1 MLPEKEMDMLEAHLS
16 DKSYMIEYQPT
27 SLDAKFLSLI
37 NKNCIFTPESTP
49 ENTNTSSLS
58 TRVTYYD
65 FGLYCDNIITYI
77 QIKKLL
83 ALI

>member
-1 MLPEKEMDMLEAHLS
+1 MLPEKETDMLEAYLS

-27 SLDAKFLSLI
+27 SIDAKFFSLI
-37 NKNCIFTPESTP
+37 NKDCIFTPESTP

-65 FGLYCDNIITYI
+65 FGSYSVII
-77 QIKKLL
+77 
-83 ALI
+83 

>member
-1 MLPEKEMDMLEAHLS
+1 MLHEKEMDMLEAYLS

-27 SLDAKFLSLI
+27 SIDAKFFSLI
-37 NKNCIFTPESTP
+37 NKDCIFTAESTP

-65 FGLYCDNIITYI
+65 FGLYSLIIQSRTF
-77 QIKKLL
+77 K
-83 ALI
+83 